1 MFRNPNVRDLRRAAD
16 ALGMEPHDS
25 YLAAVERIVQPL
37 SDAYA
42 ELDLMND
49 ERPEIAYPRTPGRFP
64 APAENPFGA
73 WYVKTDIRGRD
84 EGPLAGARVGL
95 KDNVC
100 VAGVPM
106 MNGSSLFEGFVP
118 DIDATI
124 VTRILDAG
132 GEIAGKAVCENYCV
146 SGGSHTSSSGPVHN
160 PVRPGYSAGG
170 SSSGSAAVVA
180 AGDVPLSIGTDQAGS
195 VRIPSSYCGVYGMKP
210 TYGLVP
216 YTGITPLEPSMD
228 HAGPI
233 SANVRD
239 NARLLQAIAGAD
251 GIDPR
256 QRDVQV
262 NDYAAELDRG
272 VQGLRIG
279 VVREGF
285 GRANSEAGVDSKVR
299 EAAARFA
306 RMGAVVEEI
315 SIPMHSFGFAIW
327 APIAH
332 DGGLWTMLE
341 THGLG
346 IGGLGP
352 SAGSQPY
359 FGARWREA
367 GDDMADTIKIM
378 ALFGRYSIGR
388 YHSSYYAKAQRMRA
402 RLRAAYDE
410 ALSRFDLLLM
420 PTLPLK
426 ATPLPP
432 QGAGPEEVTAR
443 SWEMIGN
450 TCAFNVTGHPA
461 MTLPCGME
469 DGRPIGV
476 MLTGKHWNE
485 AMIYGAAAAFEA
497 DGDWRTF

>member
-1 MFRNPNVRDLRRAAD
+1 SIKGRP
-16 ALGMEPHDS
+16 GG
-25 YLAAVERIVQPL
+25 PL
-37 SDAYA
+37 S
-42 ELDLMND
+42 
-49 ERPEIAYPRTPGRFP
+49 GR
-64 APAENPFGA
+64 
-73 WYVKTDIRGRD
+73 
-84 EGPLAGARVGL
+84 RVAL
-95 KDNVC
+95 KDNIC
-100 VAGVPM
+100 LAGVPM
-106 MNGSSLFEGFVP
+106 TIGADVFEGYVP
-118 DIDATI
+118 DVDATI
-124 VTRILDAG
+124 VERILDAG

-195 VRIPSSYCGVYGMKP
+195 VRIPSSYCGAYGMKP

-285 GRANSEAGVDSKVR
+285 GRANSEAGVDAKVR

-315 SIPMHSFGFAIW
+315 SIPMHSLGFAIW

-359 FGARWREA
+359 CGAR
-367 GDDMADTIKIM
+367 
-378 ALFGRYSIGR
+378 GR
-388 YHSSYYAKAQRMRA
+388 
-402 RLRAAYDE
+402 
-410 ALSRFDLLLM
+410 
-420 PTLPLK
+420 
-426 ATPLPP
+426 
-432 QGAGPEEVTAR
+432 
-443 SWEMIGN
+443 
-450 TCAFNVTGHPA
+450 
-461 MTLPCGME
+461 
-469 DGRPIGV
+469 
-476 MLTGKHWNE
+476 
-485 AMIYGAAAAFEA
+485 
-497 DGDWRTF
+497 

>member
-1 MFRNPNVRDLRRAAD
+1 MFRNPNVPDLRLAAD
-16 ALGMEPHDS
+16 ALGMDPHDS

-37 SDAYA
+37 SEAYA
-42 ELDLMND
+42 ELDRMSD

-64 APAENPFGA
+64 APAENRFGA
-73 WYVKTDIRGRD
+73 WYVKTEIRGKAD
-84 EGPLAGARVGL
+84 GPLAGARVGL

-106 MNGSSLFEGFVP
+106 MNGSSLFEGFMP

-216 YTGITPLEPSMD
+216 YTGILALEPSMD

-262 NDYAAELDRG
+262 NNYTAGLGRG

-285 GRANSEAGVDSKVR
+285 GRANSEPGVDAKVR
-299 EAAARFA
+299 EAVARFEGL
-306 RMGAVVEEI
+306 GAVVEEV
-315 SIPMHSFGFAIW
+315 SIPMHSLGFAIW

-346 IGGLGP
+346 VGGLGT
-352 SAGSQPY
+352 SAGSQPRY
-359 FGARWREA
+359 GARWREA

-378 ALFGRYSIGR
+378 ALFGRYSIER
-388 YHSSYYAKAQRMRA
+388 YHGAYYAKAQRMRA

-410 ALSRFDLLLM
+410 VLARFDLLLM
-420 PTLPLK
+420 PTLPVK
-426 ATPLPP
+426 ATPLPMP
-432 QGAGPEEVTAR
+432 GAGPEEVTAR

-450 TCAFNVTGHPA
+450 TCSFNVTGHPA

-476 MLTGKHWNE
+476 MLVGRHWDE
-485 AMIYGAAAAFEA
+485 ATIYSAAAAFEA